1 MKMKSKMKKI
11 TVATFSLFS
20 MLLLCGVSS
29 VFAGP
34 GTGTGICAGPGNVPE
49 PMSYLL
55 LASGGATLTGI
66 RYWMAK
72 RRSKK
77 NAEASIDVESN

>member
-1 MKMKSKMKKI
+1 MKMKSKMKNI
-11 TVATFSLFS
+11 TVATFSLFT

-29 VFAGP
+29 VFADV
-34 GTGTGICAGPGNVPE
+34 GIVEGGDAPE

-77 NAEASIDVESN
+77 NADASIDVESN

>member
-1 MKMKSKMKKI
+1 MKSKMKKI
-11 TVATFSLFS
+11 TAATFSLFT
-20 MLLLCGVSS
+20 MLLLSGVGS
-29 VFAGP
+29 VFANDF
-34 GTGTGICAGPGNVPE
+34 GIIDGGDAPE

-77 NAEASIDVESN
+77 NAEASTNVESD